1 MRRGPIRDR
10 KLSKT
15 RGANAE
21 APKRRDTPN
30 SQHHRRSG
38 TSEPELLTTFAD
50 QATIATENTRLQNEL
65 RESMKQQT
73 ATADVLRVI
82 SSSPGDLETVF
93 GAMLENAIR
102 ICDANFGN
110 IYRYDGEA

>member
-15 RGANAE
+15 RGPNAE

-30 SQHHRRSG
+30 SRRHRRSG
-38 TSEPELLTTFAD
+38 TSEPELVTTFAD
-50 QATIATENTRLQNEL
+50 QATIATENTRLQSEL

-73 ATADVLRVI
+73 ATADVLRDQHLKRSEI
-82 SSSPGDLETVF
+82 DRRLAAGEPTAQVF
-93 GAMLENAIR
+93 VHQ
-102 ICDANFGN
+102 AN
-110 IYRYDGEA
+110 